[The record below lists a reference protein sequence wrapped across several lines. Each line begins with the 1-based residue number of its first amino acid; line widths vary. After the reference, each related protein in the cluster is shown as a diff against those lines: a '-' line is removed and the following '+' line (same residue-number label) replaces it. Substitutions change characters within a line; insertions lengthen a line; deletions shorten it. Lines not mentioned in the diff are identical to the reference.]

1 LRRGTIETDSAYVGV
16 GAAILIHRIR
26 RILHFE
32 AFPISISVGIA
43 LKRAFL
49 EQETS
54 WQLLDELHVSPRVI
68 RRRPDR
74 ICAVSLQYK
83 NKLRNCLMYLY
94 SL

>member
-16 GAAILIHRIR
+16 GAAILIHRIA
-26 RILHFE
+26 HT
-32 AFPISISVGIA
+32 AFRSISDFGRHRV
-43 LKRAFL
+43 KTRVPRAGN
-49 EQETS
+49 E
-54 WQLLDELHVSPRVI
+54 LLDELHVSPRVI

-83 NKLRNCLMYLY
+83 NKLRNSLMYLY

>member
-16 GAAILIHRIR
+16 GAAILIHRIAYT
-26 RILHFE
+26 
-32 AFPISISVGIA
+32 AFPGVGIA
-43 LKRAFL
+43 LKSAFL
-49 EQETS
+49 EHGNE
-54 WQLLDELHVSPRVI
+54 LLDELHVSPRVI

-83 NKLRNCLMYLY
+83 NKLRNCLICYLY